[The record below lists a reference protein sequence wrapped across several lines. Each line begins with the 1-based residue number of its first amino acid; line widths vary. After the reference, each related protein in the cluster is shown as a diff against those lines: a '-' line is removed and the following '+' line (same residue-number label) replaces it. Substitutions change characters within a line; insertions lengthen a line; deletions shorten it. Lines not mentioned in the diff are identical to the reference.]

1 MCSSCFA
8 RVASRCLA
16 ATGALW
22 ALLLGLAPLAARA
35 SLLSPEMEDKVA
47 DVLTIVVL
55 IVAPLIGV
63 VVIWMVHVLPEKLA
77 EKKHHPQKAAIQT
90 VCLLSLVFGG
100 MLWPFAWLWA
110 YTKPVGYKLAFG
122 TDKHDD
128 FYEERGET
136 LLHDQHAPLHE
147 LVQLRDELDSM
158 AARGPLSPKLQELRG
173 SLGMR
178 LAADAAVPTVS

>member
-1 MCSSCFA
+1 MRSNSFH
-8 RVASRCLA
+8 RMSLRRA
-16 ATGALW
+16 ATTRTLW
-22 ALLLGLAPLAARA
+22 TLLLCAAPLAARA

-63 VVIWMVHVLPEKLA
+63 VVIWMVHVLPEKMA

-100 MLWPFAWLWA
+100 MLWPIAWLWA
-110 YTKPVGYKLAFG
+110 YTKPVGYKVAFG

-128 FYEERGET
+128 YYEERGEK
-136 LLHDQHAPLHE
+136 LLHEGNAPLHE

-158 AARGPLSPKLQELRG
+158 AARGPLSPKLQELRA

-178 LAADAAVPTVS
+178 LAADTAVPTVS